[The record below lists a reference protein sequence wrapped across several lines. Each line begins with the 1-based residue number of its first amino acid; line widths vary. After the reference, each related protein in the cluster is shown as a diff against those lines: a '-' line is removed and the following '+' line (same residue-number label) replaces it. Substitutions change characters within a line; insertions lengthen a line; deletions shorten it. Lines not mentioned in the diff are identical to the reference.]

1 MYFRKISIG
10 NSNND
15 NKIQVSLVLKII
27 ILHIFHATPSY
38 NSQDGKEN
46 YVLRIVKCV
55 IYIIVNNIL
64 VFHEYFAISYFI
76 YYIETYNVRLR
87 RFLLYNKTLCT
98 YEEMNV
104 PDLAVYK
111 RC

>member
-1 MYFRKISIG
+1 MRYILVMYTLQDVKKIMYCVI
-10 NSNND
+10 
-15 NKIQVSLVLKII
+15 
-27 ILHIFHATPSY
+27 
-38 NSQDGKEN
+38 
-46 YVLRIVKCV
+46 KCV

-111 RC
+111 GCLSKNNLNHKNCNH